1 MEASCTRMSAIDPN
15 MQFRKNYTHDEE
27 IAEALDAIKNPQIGI
42 LANFV
47 KRSVN
52 FKSPVQP

>member
-1 MEASCTRMSAIDPN
+1 MSAIDPN